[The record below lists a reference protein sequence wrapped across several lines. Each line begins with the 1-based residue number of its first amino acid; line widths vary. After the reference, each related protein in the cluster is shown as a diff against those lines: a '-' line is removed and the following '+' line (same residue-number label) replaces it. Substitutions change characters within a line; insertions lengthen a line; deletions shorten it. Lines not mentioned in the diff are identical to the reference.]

1 MEKEKKTPKNI
12 YVCGICTANRKE
24 KNEKV
29 FVKKSD
35 VTKTLGHPVKAPYVY
50 KSCRVKDKN
59 GKDTLQ
65 KNAYVRACPA
75 CLKKFAIPVVVEI
88 ED

>member
-1 MEKEKKTPKNI
+1 MEKEKKTSKNI
-12 YVCGICTANRKE
+12 YVCGICAANRKE

-35 VTKTLGHPVKAPYVY
+35 VTKMLGHPVKAPYVY
-50 KSCRVKDKN
+50 KRCRVKDKN
-59 GKDTLQ
+59 YQYTDV

-75 CLKKFAIPVVVEI
+75 CLKKFVIPVVVEI